1 MMVFVIMAFFDVSV
15 YNYLEYVPSRSFK
28 KVHLLFEKGARCP
41 QTLNC
46 HVQFQDGV
54 LLRI

>member
-1 MMVFVIMAFFDVSV
+1 MMFFVIMAFFDVSV

-46 HVQFQDGV
+46 HDQFQDGV